1 MINEI
6 VDQVKQNPNQIPI
19 PTNYRRN
26 IEKVLHYPKIIS
38 TENSFLFNEDRS
50 YEALGF
56 LKRRDGYCLLDEQTL
71 INEMIHRRMNY
82 LLKV

>member
-26 IEKVLHYPKIIS
+26 IEKVHRYPKINS
-38 TENSFLFNEDRS
+38 T
-50 YEALGF
+50 
-56 LKRRDGYCLLDEQTL
+56 
-71 INEMIHRRMNY
+71 
-82 LLKV
+82 